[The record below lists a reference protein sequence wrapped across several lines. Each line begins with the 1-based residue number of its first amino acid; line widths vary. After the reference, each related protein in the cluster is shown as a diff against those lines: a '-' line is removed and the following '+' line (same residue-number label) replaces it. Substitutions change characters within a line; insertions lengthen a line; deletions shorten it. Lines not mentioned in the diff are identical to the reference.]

1 MEQKPTSLVLN
12 GILRNDRRCQELL
25 YKQFYSYGM
34 SVCLRYSSSR
44 DEAVEVL
51 NDGFMKVFS
60 HIRQYDPN
68 HAFKSW
74 FRRILINTAIN
85 HHKQNLKHQHLGLEK
100 ITAPPMLQQNALDD
114 LSYQEMILLVQAL
127 PLAYRTV
134 FNLYVIEG
142 YTHEEIG
149 TMLNISIGTSK
160 SNLSRARATLRNM
173 LIQNHQEGATR
184 HER

>member
-1 MEQKPTSLVLN
+1 MAGTLKS
-12 GILRNDRRCQELL
+12 DRKCQELL

-34 SVCLRYSSSR
+34 SICLRYTANR

-51 NDGFMKVFS
+51 NDGYMKVFLNIG
-60 HIRQYDPN
+60 HYDPQKS
-68 HAFKSW
+68 FTSW

-85 HHKQNLKHQHLGLEK
+85 YHKKNIKHNHQVLEK
-100 ITAPPMLQQNALDD
+100 IPDPPNSEQNALDD
-114 LSYQEMILLVQAL
+114 LSYQEMIQIIQTL

-142 YTHEEIG
+142 FTHEEIAAMLHISVG
-149 TMLNISIGTSK
+149 TTK
-160 SNLSRARATLRNM
+160 SNLSRARANLRNM
-173 LIQNHQEGATR
+173 LKRNHEEGATK

>member
-1 MEQKPTSLVLN
+1 VEQKPTSKILN
-12 GILRNDRRCQELL
+12 GILQNDRKCQELL

-34 SVCLRYSSSR
+34 SISLRYTNNR

-60 HIRQYDPN
+60 HISHYDSGRN
-68 HAFKSW
+68 FTAW
-74 FRRILINTAIN
+74 FRKILINTAIN
-85 HHKQNLKHQHLGLEK
+85 YHKKNIKHNHLGLDK
-100 ITAPPMLQQNALDD
+100 LPDVPALQQSALEE
-114 LSYQEMILLVQAL
+114 LGYHEMILLIQEL
-127 PLAYRTV
+127 QLAYRTV

-149 TMLNISIGTSK
+149 TMLTISVGTSK
-160 SNLSRARATLRNM
+160 SNLSRARAHLRSK
-173 LIQNHQEGATR
+173 LTQNQQEGATR

>member
-1 MEQKPTSLVLN
+1 MEQKPTSQILN
-12 GILRNDRRCQELL
+12 GILQNDRKCQELL

-34 SVCLRYSSSR
+34 SVSLRYTNNR

-60 HIRQYDPN
+60 HISQYDTDKN
-68 HAFKSW
+68 FTAW

-85 HHKQNLKHQHLGLEK
+85 YHKKNIKHHHLGLEK
-100 ITAPPMLQQNALDD
+100 LPESPGLQQSALDE
-114 LSYQEMILLVQAL
+114 LSYQEMILLIQKL

-142 YTHEEIG
+142 YSHEEIG
-149 TMLNISIGTSK
+149 TMLNISVGTSK
-160 SNLSRARATLRNM
+160 SNLSRARAHLKSRLT
-173 LIQNHQEGATR
+173 QNQQEGATK